1 MKKITISLVERYC
14 SITKEALEKVKINTY
29 DKNSIKMAEELL
41 KLSRCYFEDS
51 KYFLKKGDLVN
62 AFAAIN
68 YAHAFLDCGALLKLF
83 DVSDN
88 RLFMVDKE

>member
-1 MKKITISLVERYC
+1 MNKITIDLVERYC
-14 SITKEALEKVKINTY
+14 SITQEALEKVKIKTN
-29 DKNSIKMAEELL
+29 DKNNIKMAQELL
-41 KLSRCYFEDS
+41 KLSQCYFQDS

-68 YAHAFLDCGALLKLF
+68 YAHAFLDCGALLNLF
-83 DVSDN
+83 EVSDN